1 MDCPTGTGR
10 GIKKVKRKAKK
21 EQKAEKTSRDH
32 EQEGSAEPTNGAIGS
47 QGHSASASRASQKT
61 QSPATGNEGVRAGIL
76 TGKDPKDKFNLGFD
90 LYDETQNYSVE
101 YLFGGLDGAPLV
113 DAILEWFVQEEVPHL
128 PWFFTDSSGSACRTI
143 VRSPL
148 SRKIQERTVARYKAR
163 IFAEGLSQR
172 VAGTGRAVGIVGGS
186 CFKGCK

>member
-10 GIKKVKRKAKK
+10 PIKKVKKKVKK
-21 EQKAEKTSRDH
+21 EKVEKTTRDH
-32 EQEGSAEPTNGAIGS
+32 DEHQDSAEPKNSATGS
-47 QGHSASASRASQKT
+47 HSGKASRVSQNT
-61 QSPATGNEGVRAGIL
+61 QSPATGNEGVRAGVL

-90 LYDETQNYSVE
+90 LYDESQNYSVE

-128 PWFFTDSSGSACRTI
+128 PWFFTDSSGSTCRTI

-172 VAGTGRAVGIVGGS
+172 VAGTGMAVGIVGGFS
-186 CFKGCK
+186 FFKGFK